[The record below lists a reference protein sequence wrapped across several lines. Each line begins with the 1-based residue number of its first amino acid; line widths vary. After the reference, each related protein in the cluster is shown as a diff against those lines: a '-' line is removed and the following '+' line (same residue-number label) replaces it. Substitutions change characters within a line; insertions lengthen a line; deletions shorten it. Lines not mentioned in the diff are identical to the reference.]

1 MHVCLCGR
9 LCYGDLGKVSSRG
22 INCRIP
28 RTSKRRGADSKKRA
42 REHCCFGSLTG
53 FLSAIFFFSFFLF
66 SHQHGKGENKN
77 THKGPFEPFSLDVWI
92 YKIALVKLF
101 GTDACSDRA
110 NIKRLS
116 LLLLGIHTSDVNTT
130 ALSGCKQEG
139 SYISQ
144 FKDL

>member
-1 MHVCLCGR
+1 MQVCLCGR

-28 RTSKRRGADSKKRA
+28 RASKRRGADSKKRE
-42 REHCCFGSLTG
+42 RKHCCFGSLTG
-53 FLSAIFFFSFFLF
+53 FLSAILFFLF
-66 SHQHGKGENKN
+66 FKSTGKGRKKK
-77 THKGPFEPFSLDVWI
+77 HSQRAFEPFSLDVWI

-101 GTDACSDRA
+101 GIDTCFDRA

-116 LLLLGIHTSDVNTT
+116 LLLLEYTSDVNTT

-139 SYISQ
+139 SFISQ
-144 FKDL
+144 FQGPVILT

>member
-1 MHVCLCGR
+1 MQVCLCGR

-28 RTSKRRGADSKKRA
+28 RTSKRRGADSKKRE

-53 FLSAIFFFSFFLF
+53 FLSAIFFFLFFQINRERAKKH
-66 SHQHGKGENKN
+66 SQRA
-77 THKGPFEPFSLDVWI
+77 FEPFSLDVWI
-92 YKIALVKLF
+92 YKIALVELF
-101 GTDACSDRA
+101 GIGTCSDRA

-116 LLLLGIHTSDVNTT
+116 LLLLEYTSDVNTT

-139 SYISQ
+139 SFISQ
-144 FKDL
+144 FQGPVILT

>member
-1 MHVCLCGR
+1 MCLCGR

-28 RTSKRRGADSKKRA
+28 RTSERRGADSKKRA

-53 FLSAIFFFSFFLF
+53 FLSAIFFFSFSFF
-66 SHQHGKGENKN
+66 PNQQGKGEKK
-77 THKGPFEPFSLDVWI
+77 HSQRAFEPFSLDVWI

-101 GTDACSDRA
+101 GIDICFDRA
-110 NIKRLS
+110 NIKGFLCCS
-116 LLLLGIHTSDVNTT
+116 WDIHTSDVNTT
-130 ALSGCKQEG
+130 ALSGCNQEG